1 MSSTITPRY
10 GHDPRSAF
18 AATRAFA
25 GRTDRLTPT
34 APTVTPSRTRRL
46 LRRITGR

>member
-1 MSSTITPRY
+1 MNSTTTPRY

-25 GRTDRLTPT
+25 GRTDRQTST
-34 APTVTPSRTRRL
+34 APTVTLSRTRRL
-46 LRRITGR
+46 LHRLTGR